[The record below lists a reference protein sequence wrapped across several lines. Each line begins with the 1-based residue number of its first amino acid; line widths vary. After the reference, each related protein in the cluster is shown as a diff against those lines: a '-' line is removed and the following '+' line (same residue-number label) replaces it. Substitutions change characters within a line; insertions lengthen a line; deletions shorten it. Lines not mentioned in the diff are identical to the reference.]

1 MRLSSKIMILLA
13 IAIVIVFL
21 WGYFTNDLPAPL
33 PSFKPR
39 TTTTTPT
46 TTSTTTTS
54 EFQLNKPFTFGS
66 AQYTITKIEL
76 ATELQ
81 SGTATTSTTGSYIL
95 VFLTVTNEGIVP
107 LSLNPAD
114 FTLLDNKGRTFTLNQ
129 EATRIAALSNKKSNI
144 LTESLQPGLRQEG
157 IIAFEVPDNTS
168 GFVLR
173 LSNGYVNV
181 NLGQ

>member
-13 IAIVIVFL
+13 VAIVIVFL

-54 EFQLNKPFTFGS
+54 ELQLNKPFTFGN
-66 AQYTITKIEL
+66 AQYTITKVEL
-76 ATELQ
+76 AKELQ
-81 SGTATTSTTGSYIL
+81 SGTTTTSTTGSYIL
-95 VFLTVTNEGIVP
+95 ISLTVIDEGIVP
-107 LSLNPAD
+107 LTLNPAD
-114 FTLLDNKGRTFTLNQ
+114 FTLLDSKGRTFTLNQ
-129 EATRIAALSNKKSNI
+129 EATRLAALSNKKSNI
-144 LTESLQPGLRQEG
+144 LTESLQPGLTREG
-157 IIAFEVPDNTS
+157 IIAFDVPENTS
-168 GFVLR
+168 GFVLL
-173 LSNGYVNV
+173 LSNGYVKV